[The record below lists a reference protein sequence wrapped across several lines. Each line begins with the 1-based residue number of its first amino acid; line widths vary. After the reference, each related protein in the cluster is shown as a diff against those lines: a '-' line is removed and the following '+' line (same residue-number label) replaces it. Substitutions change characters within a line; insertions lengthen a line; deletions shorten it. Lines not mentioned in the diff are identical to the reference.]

1 MLDSFNK
8 PKSALGKR
16 PQPQGTHSASA
27 SASPAPKAGPAAG
40 GPSAA
45 AEEGGEE
52 FEAQLIEGMESLLRQ
67 LANENPPGPMAGE
80 TSTKAD
86 AASPKKLSAEEEE
99 KAFQQALEAML
110 SGEGLEALGMDK
122 KGGSSSSSRAPP
134 RPDAKP
140 TSFEETIKKAM
151 ENINQGG
158 SNAGGGSD
166 GMPGDLAA
174 LLQQLSTDPSALDGL
189 EGLGDDDDELG
200 GLLDGMMAQLMSKE
214 VLEEPMAELAQKVSG
229 HGHRARQQT
238 IVGTAWKHAEQ
249 SQYPEYLANPP
260 KDVSAAD
267 LEKYKKQHDLV
278 KQICD
283 VFKRPNYEDST
294 DGKEV
299 ARLVGEMQDLG
310 GPPNEIMGELPEGF
324 DLGSLAGAGEGCV
337 VM

>member
-16 PQPQGTHSASA
+16 PQPQASTSA
-27 SASPAPKAGPAAG
+27 SASPAPKAPAPGG
-40 GPSAA
+40 GPS

-80 TSTKAD
+80 TSAKAEG
-86 AASPKKLSAEEEE
+86 SPKKLSPEEEE

-122 KGGSSSSSRAPP
+122 KNPRAPP
-134 RPDAKP
+134 AKTAGKP

-214 VLEEPMAELAQKVSG
+214 VLEEPMGELAQK
-229 HGHRARQQT
+229 
-238 IVGTAWKHAEQ
+238 
-249 SQYPEYLANPP
+249 YPEYLANPP

-267 LEKYKKQHDLV
+267 LEKYKKQHELV
-278 KQICD
+278 KQIVD
-283 VFKRPNYEDST
+283 VFKRPNYEDSV

-324 DLGSLAGAGEGCV
+324 DLGVLAGNEGCV

>member
-1 MLDSFNK
+1 MTTTSTTSMVSAAGWDPLTSDVLDSFNK

-16 PQPQGTHSASA
+16 PQASTSA
-27 SASPAPKAGPAAG
+27 SASPAPKAPAPAPG
-40 GPSAA
+40 GPSGKV
-45 AEEGGEE
+45 EEGGEE

-67 LANENPPGPMAGE
+67 LATENPPGPMAGE
-80 TSTKAD
+80 TSATAD
-86 AASPKKLSAEEEE
+86 SPKKLSPEEEE

-110 SGEGLEALGMDK
+110 SGEGLEALGVDK
-122 KGGSSSSSRAPP
+122 KNPRAAPP
-134 RPDAKP
+134 PAAAAAGAKP

-174 LLQQLSTDPSALDGL
+174 LLQQLSSDPSALDGL
-189 EGLGDDDDELG
+189 DGLGDDDDELG

-214 VLEEPMAELAQKVSG
+214 VLEEPMGELALK
-229 HGHRARQQT
+229 
-238 IVGTAWKHAEQ
+238 
-249 SQYPEYLANPP
+249 YPEYLANPP

-267 LEKYKKQHDLV
+267 LEKYKKQHELV
-278 KQICD
+278 KQIVD

-324 DLGSLAGAGEGCV
+324 DLGALTGGGEGCV